1 MELSGQHLETFVEKA
16 DLETLAD
23 QGNKTEATCM
33 EGAASDH
40 VVVLVAT
47 SVELIAVDDAA
58 I

>member
-1 MELSGQHLETFVEKA
+1 METFVEKA

-40 VVVLVAT
+40 VVVLVAI
-47 SVELIAVDDAA
+47 SVGLIAVDDAA